1 MTWLP
6 QLKGF
11 TEMTSTASRTETAA
25 PAGPNLFA
33 RMKLR
38 DLVLVPVIVLVLIV
52 GSFVSPS
59 FLMPENLL
67 NVLQQSSELSILVI
81 AQSLIL
87 ICGKFDLSLESTV
100 GIAPMVAAWLM
111 ISDTYIGGSGIG
123 ISGYA
128 GIAVLFAVGLIV
140 GTINGLLVVKLRLNA
155 FITTL
160 AMLILLRG
168 ITLGITNGQ
177 TLFDLPEEFLY
188 LGNAKWFGIPASI
201 WIAGLLFLF
210 FGLMMRYHRI
220 GRAIYAIG
228 GNPVAARVA
237 GIPVERITIG
247 VFIAGSLLAA
257 LAGLLLTGRIAS
269 VMSGQGQNMI
279 FYVFAAAVI
288 GGISLNGGQGRMI
301 GALTGVLL
309 LGLLQNVLTLSSVA
323 AFWIDACYGAIILL
337 ALIITRLSGEAPR
350 E

>member
-1 MTWLP
+1 MSSAS
-6 QLKGF
+6 QN
-11 TEMTSTASRTETAA
+11 TAPMRRSS
-25 PAGPNLFA
+25 FA
-33 RMKLR
+33 SRMKLR
-38 DLVLVPVIVLVLIV
+38 DLVLIPVIGLVMII

-59 FLMPENLL
+59 FLLPENLL

-100 GIAPMVAAWLM
+100 GLAPMLAAWLM
-111 ISDTYIGGSGIG
+111 ISDTSIGGSGIG
-123 ISGYA
+123 INGYA
-128 GIAVLFAVGLIV
+128 GIGVALLTGLVVGL
-140 GTINGLLVVKLRLNA
+140 INGLLVVKLRLNA

-168 ITLGITNGQ
+168 MTLGITNGQ
-177 TLFDLPEEFLY
+177 TLFDLPEPFLY
-188 LGNAKWFGIPASI
+188 LGTAKWAGVPASI
-201 WIAGLLFLF
+201 WIAGVLFLLFGLF
-210 FGLMMRYHRI
+210 MRYHRT

-228 GNPVAARVA
+228 GNAEAARVA

-247 VFIAGSLLAA
+247 VFVVGSLLAA

-269 VMSGQGQNMI
+269 VMAGQGQNMI

-337 ALIITRLSGEAPR
+337 ALIVTRLTGDAPQN
-350 E
+350 